1 MRQCSKKP
9 YLRDLSCGY
18 ESMSHPRSGTGGV
31 ILPWLIKPRGGFD
44 NLEETTMPLIDRR
57 TVSLL
62 GLAALSWPATALA
75 AEAYPSRP
83 IHLVVG
89 FTAGATSDV
98 IARIFAQA
106 ADPLLGQQVVVENK
120 PGAGSSIAAEY
131 VADSAND
138 GYTLFV
144 PTLSTL
150 TDEIV
155 HANRRVT
162 LTKDLSPIALLGSIA
177 LVLVVSPSVGV
188 HNLSELV
195 ALAKSKPGELSFASV
210 GAGTLL
216 HLAGVLLEQRAGIE
230 LLHVP
235 YPGSP
240 QAVTDVIAGRVTMVF
255 APASSILGQLAAGK
269 LVAMGTAGKKR
280 SSALPNVPTMAEAG
294 MPDFDT
300 SLWLGLMGPAGLP
313 KPVVEKLTTT
323 TRNALQAPEAT
334 KQLVKQG
341 YDSDYLGPD
350 QFAAYIKSEHTR
362 WSAVARAA
370 GLLSKT

>member
-1 MRQCSKKP
+1 M
-9 YLRDLSCGY
+9 
-18 ESMSHPRSGTGGV
+18 T
-31 ILPWLIKPRGGFD
+31 
-44 NLEETTMPLIDRR
+44 PLLDRR
-57 TVSLL
+57 TMCLL
-62 GLAALSWPATALA
+62 GLAAVSSPARAFA
-75 AEAYPSRP
+75 AETYPSRP

-98 IARIFAQA
+98 IARIFAKA

-120 PGAGSSIAAEY
+120 PGAGSSIAADY
-131 VADSAND
+131 VAKSAND

-155 HANRRVT
+155 HPDRPAG
-162 LTKDLSPIALLGSIA
+162 LTKDFSPIALLGSIA
-177 LVLVVSPSVGV
+177 LVLVVSPNVGV
-188 HNLSELV
+188 HDLSGLV
-195 ALAKSKPGELSFASV
+195 ALAKSRPGALSFASV

-216 HLAGVLLEQRAGIE
+216 HLAGVLFEQRAGIE

-255 APASSILGQLAAGK
+255 APVSSIMGQLAAGK
-269 LVAMGTAGKKR
+269 LVAMGTAGPKR
-280 SSALPNVPTMAEAG
+280 SGALPDVPTMAQAG

-313 KPVVEKLTTT
+313 QPIVDKLASTTQK
-323 TRNALQAPEAT
+323 ALQSPQAE
-334 KQLVKQG
+334 KDLVKQG
-341 YDSDYLGPD
+341 YDSNYLGPD
-350 QFAAYIKSEHTR
+350 QFAAYIQSERDR
-362 WSAVARAA
+362 WAAVARAA
-370 GLLSKT
+370 GLSSKS

>member
-1 MRQCSKKP
+1 MA
-9 YLRDLSCGY
+9 DN
-18 ESMSHPRSGTGGV
+18 PRRTFYTSENKAREAPAFTG
-31 ILPWLIKPRGGFD
+31 R
-44 NLEETTMPLIDRR
+44 TAMPLIDRR
-57 TVSLL
+57 TMSLL
-62 GLAALSWPATALA
+62 SLTTILSPATALA
-75 AEAYPSRP
+75 AETYPSRP

-131 VADSAND
+131 VAHAATD

-155 HANRRVT
+155 HPDRRVS
-162 LTKDLSPIALLGSIA
+162 LTKDFSPIALLGSIA
-177 LVLVVSPSVGV
+177 IVLVVSPSVNV
-188 HNLSELV
+188 HSVAELI
-195 ALAKSKPGELSFASV
+195 ALAKSKPGQLSFASV

-216 HLAGVLLEQRAGIE
+216 HLAGVLFAQRAGVK

-255 APASSILGQLAAGK
+255 APASSIIGQLAAGK
-269 LVAMGTAGKKR
+269 LVALGTAAEKR

-294 MPDFDT
+294 MPNFDT

-313 KPVVEKLTTT
+313 KPMVEKLTTAT
-323 TRNALQAPEAT
+323 KNALQAPSA
-334 KQLVKQG
+334 KQALVKQG
-341 YDSDYLGPD
+341 YDSNYLGPE
-350 QFAAYIKSEHTR
+350 QFAAYVKSEHAR

-370 GLLSKT
+370 GLLSKS

>member
-1 MRQCSKKP
+1 M
-9 YLRDLSCGY
+9 
-18 ESMSHPRSGTGGV
+18 
-31 ILPWLIKPRGGFD
+31 
-44 NLEETTMPLIDRR
+44 MPMIDRR
-57 TVSLL
+57 TMCLL
-62 GLAALSWPATALA
+62 GLAAISSPATTLA
-75 AEAYPSRP
+75 AETYPSRP

-98 IARIFAQA
+98 IARIFAKA

-131 VADSAND
+131 VANAAND

-155 HANRRVT
+155 HSNRPAK

-188 HNLSELV
+188 DNLSELI
-195 ALAKSKPGELSFASV
+195 ALAKSKPGKLSFASV

-216 HLAGVLLEQRAGIE
+216 HLAGVLLEQRAGIQ

-235 YPGSP
+235 YQGSP
-240 QAVTDVIAGRVTMVF
+240 QAVADVIAGRVTMVF

-269 LVAMGTAGKKR
+269 LVGLGTAGEKR
-280 SSALPNVPTMAEAG
+280 SSALPKVPTMAEAG

-313 KPVVEKLTTT
+313 KPVVEKLTTA
-323 TRNALQAPEAT
+323 TRNALQAPEA
-334 KQLVKQG
+334 KDDLVKQG
-341 YDSDYLGPD
+341 YDSNYLGPD
-350 QFAAYIKSEHTR
+350 QFAAYIKSEHAR
-362 WSAVARAA
+362 WAAVARAA
-370 GLLSKT
+370 GLSSKS

>member
-1 MRQCSKKP
+1 
-9 YLRDLSCGY
+9 
-18 ESMSHPRSGTGGV
+18 
-31 ILPWLIKPRGGFD
+31 
-44 NLEETTMPLIDRR
+44 MPLIDRR
-57 TVSLL
+57 TMSLL
-62 GLAALSWPATALA
+62 GLAALSRPFAALA
-75 AEAYPSRP
+75 AETYPSRP
-83 IHLVVG
+83 VHLIVG
-89 FTAGATSDV
+89 FTPGATSDV

-106 ADPLLGQQVVVENK
+106 ADPLLGQQVVVEDK

-131 VADSAND
+131 VAHAAKD

-155 HANRRVT
+155 HPSRAVT
-162 LTKDLSPIALLGSIA
+162 LTKDFSPVALLGSIA
-177 LVLVVSPSVGV
+177 IILVVSPSVGV
-188 HNLSELV
+188 HSLAELI
-195 ALAKSKPGELSFASV
+195 ALAKSKPGTLSFASV

-216 HLAGVLLEQRAGIE
+216 HLAGVLFAQRAGIQ

-255 APASSILGQLAAGK
+255 APASSIIGQLAAGK
-269 LVAMGTAGKKR
+269 LVALGTAGEKR

-294 MPDFDT
+294 MPNFDT

-313 KPVVEKLTTT
+313 QPVVAKLTTAADK
-323 TRNALQAPEAT
+323 ALQTPDAQKA
-334 KQLVKQG
+334 LVKQG
-341 YDSDYLGPD
+341 YDSHYLGPD
-350 QFAAYIKSEHTR
+350 QFAAYIKSERAR

-370 GLLSKT
+370 GLSTKS